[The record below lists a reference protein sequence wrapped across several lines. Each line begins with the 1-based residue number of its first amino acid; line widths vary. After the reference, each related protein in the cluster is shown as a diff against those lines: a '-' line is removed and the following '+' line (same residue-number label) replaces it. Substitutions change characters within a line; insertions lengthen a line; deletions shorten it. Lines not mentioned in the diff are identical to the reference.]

1 MSTLDLPGDVH
12 MRYERFEATQS
23 DSTTGT
29 PTIVV
34 LVPFTSVPLSTLPQL
49 APTSPLRKD
58 FNIIALAP
66 RAHGETTAPIT
77 AKSDH
82 FVAAAEIAF
91 AYEALQIPP
100 CPLFAPSMI
109 CGRIA
114 LAFTILFPDLVTSLA
129 VASLGSRKQRRS
141 LAEIVGICEVGL
153 SGEDA
158 DLVVEMFS
166 ELASTLGDD
175 DETPEQRDGLVKFLL
190 RQGGPR
196 KSRQSYER
204 MGLWYF
210 EAKFPPH
217 ALAAG
222 EKDNDTL
229 PDNDD
234 WAMLLSGAR
243 QVQTKLIPNTSKLCW
258 MKSPEA
264 VSEAVTQFFEQTAG
278 SLEAPA
284 SPPDFERALD
294 TLSALSHEP
303 GVRER
308 DPRNPQSFTALTAEE
323 VEAQRQALQ
332 RVTAAEELWCAQ
344 HEAPDPWDAPS
355 PGSSTD
361 DEQTTRWSPRD
372 RHDKALHPTS
382 PPMVSPTVSETVTVQ
397 VDVLQSSSGSPPPTG
412 GLRKQSVVS
421 VDDK

>member
-12 MRYERFEATQS
+12 MRYERFAATQL
-23 DSTTGT
+23 DSTAGT

-34 LVPFTSVPLSTLPQL
+34 LVPFMSVPLSTLPQL
-49 APTSPLRKD
+49 APTSALRKH

-66 RAHGETTAPIT
+66 RSHGETTAPIT
-77 AKSDH
+77 AESDH

-100 CPLFAPSMI
+100 CPIFAPSMI

-129 VASLGSRKQRRS
+129 LASLGSRKKRRS
-141 LAEIVGICEVGL
+141 IAEIVGICEVGL

-217 ALAAG
+217 ALAAVRQPCLLVYG
-222 EKDNDTL
+222 ENDKDTL

-234 WAMLLSGAR
+234 WAMLLSGAS
-243 QVQTKLIPNTSKLCW
+243 QVQIELIPNTSKLCW
-258 MKSPEA
+258 MKAPQA
-264 VSEAVTQFFEQTAG
+264 VSEVVTQFFDETAVSAG
-278 SLEAPA
+278 APTSSSL
-284 SPPDFERALD
+284 DFKRALD
-294 TLSALSHEP
+294 ILSGLSHQP

-332 RVTAAEELWCAQ
+332 RVTAAEEMWCAQ

-361 DEQTTRWSPRD
+361 DEQTTQWS
-372 RHDKALHPTS
+372 
-382 PPMVSPTVSETVTVQ
+382 
-397 VDVLQSSSGSPPPTG
+397 
-412 GLRKQSVVS
+412 
-421 VDDK
+421 